1 MKHLEGLNP
10 KQKEAVETTEGGLL
24 ILAGAGAGKTR
35 VLTHRILHLIKKG
48 VAPEKILAVTFT
60 NKAAKEMRER
70 VETLIR
76 EDEGLNFPVS
86 NLSLPFVSTFH
97 ALGVKILRENA
108 QKIGLTRYF
117 SIYDRGDSIR
127 AIKESMKKAD
137 IDPKQHEPR
146 KVLGTI
152 SKQKGQGTSFSSY
165 ADDAGNDFYKGIV
178 TRVWFEYEKILK
190 DEKALDFDDL
200 LYKTVAL
207 LKENDE
213 VRTHYQNLWDY
224 MHVDEYQDTSA
235 IQYDMMVLLS
245 SKHKNVCV
253 VGDIDQN
260 IYSWRGANI
269 ENIFLFEE
277 QFPGTKT
284 VILEQ
289 NYRSTKII
297 LQISNDIIVKNVNRK
312 EKTLFTENEDGEE
325 PTLYV
330 GFDEHDESRF
340 VAEECEKLIENGVS
354 PKEIAVLYRANF
366 QSRVLEDMFLYKSI
380 PYRVLGTKFF
390 ERKEVKDVVS
400 FLRAGLSPEA
410 LTDVKRV
417 INVPPR
423 GIGKV
428 TVLKLFEGKKD
439 ELNGATAEKVK
450 GFYTILEKIGERA
463 QSESVSKVVHFII
476 KESGLEDFYK
486 NGGTEDDIMR
496 LENMYELVALA
507 QRYDQYEL
515 AEGYEKFLD
524 DVALASDQ
532 DSMDEKVNAVSLM
545 TVHAA
550 KGLEFDYVFITGLE
564 DGLFPHERV
573 GGDGE
578 VDDEEERRLFY
589 VALTRARKKL
599 FLSYASSRTIY
610 GNKQVNTASEFI
622 TDIDETMLSVPDQG
636 ALGKTVY
643 LE

>member
-1 MKHLEGLNP
+1 MDHLSGLNER
-10 KQKEAVETTEGGLL
+10 QREAVECTEGPLL
-24 ILAGAGAGKTR
+24 VLAGAGAGKTR
-35 VLTHRILHLIKKG
+35 VLTSRILHLIKKG

-70 VETLIR
+70 VESLIK
-76 EDEGLNFPVS
+76 EDTELNLPIS
-86 NLSLPFVSTFH
+86 QHTLPFVSTFH
-97 ALGVKILRENA
+97 ALGVSILRANA
-108 QKIGLTRYF
+108 QLIGLTRYF

-127 AIKESMKKAD
+127 AIKESMKRMD

-146 KVLGTI
+146 KILGTI
-152 SKQKGQGTSFSSY
+152 SKQKGKGVSFSDY
-165 ADDAGNDFYKGIV
+165 AETAGNAYYPNIV
-178 TRVWFEYEKILK
+178 RRVWEEYERILK
-190 DEKALDFDDL
+190 NEKALDFDDL
-200 LYKTVAL
+200 LFKTVKL
-207 LKENDE
+207 LQNNKE
-213 VRTHYQNLWDY
+213 VREHYSAMWQY

-235 IQYDMMVLLS
+235 IQYELMTLLCNA
-245 SKHKNVCV
+245 HKNICV

-269 ENIFLFEE
+269 ENIFQFEE
-277 QFPGTKT
+277 QFPGTKN

-289 NYRSTKII
+289 NYRSTKVI
-297 LQISNDIIVKNVNRK
+297 LQISNDIISKNVNRK
-312 EKTLFTENEDGEE
+312 EKILFTENDDGEE

-330 GFDEHDESRF
+330 AFDEHDESRF
-340 VAEECEKLIENGVS
+340 VADEAERLIESGVQ

-400 FLRAGLSPEA
+400 FLRAALNPEA

-423 GIGKV
+423 GIGKI
-428 TVLKLFEGKKD
+428 TILKLFEGRKD
-439 ELNGATAEKVK
+439 ELKGAVAEKIVK
-450 GFYTILEKIGERA
+450 FYALLSSI
-463 QSESVSKVVHFII
+463 SESAHAQPVSKTIQFII
-476 KESGLEDFYK
+476 KESGLEELYK
-486 NGGTEDDIMR
+486 QGGTEDDVMR

-507 QRYDQYEL
+507 QRYDKHDLEESYIR
-515 AEGYEKFLD
+515 FLD
-524 DVALASDQ
+524 DVSLASDQ

-550 KGLEFDYVFITGLE
+550 KGLEFDHVFITGLE
-564 DGLFPHERV
+564 DGLFPHERM
-573 GGDGE
+573 GDDGE
-578 VDDEEERRLFY
+578 ADNEEERRLFY

-599 FLSYASSRTIY
+599 FLSYASSRTVY
-610 GNKQVNTASEFI
+610 GNKQINTASEFI
-622 TDIDETMLSVPDQG
+622 TDIDESLLSVSDDG